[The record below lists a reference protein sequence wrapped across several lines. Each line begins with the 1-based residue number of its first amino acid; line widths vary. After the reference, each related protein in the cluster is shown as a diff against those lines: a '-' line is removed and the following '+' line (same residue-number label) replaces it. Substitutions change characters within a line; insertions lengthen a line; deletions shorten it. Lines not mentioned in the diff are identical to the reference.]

1 MRRLI
6 IISCVLL
13 CPVVKIFSQETY
25 TKLSENPSEAIKG
38 HIGIEL
44 YGVDVGFKNISG
56 AMLFAV
62 GATSRYTVS
71 DKIVAE
77 GLFRFPLLRLEKQ
90 GGAFMFDAGVAYKLK
105 SNDGPENVKVI
116 LGYKEEDNINSNTR
130 TATTK
135 FVDIN
140 GTVRRS
146 VYARGG
152 VYLRNSSFDKKSDG
166 DGTVDYKV
174 TNIFHKGIYLGIG
187 REKQYYF
194 QMQRNRSN
202 NPARFGAGS
211 ITMWY
216 ADVLILPVSVD
227 VEQDTFG
234 MGAGA
239 REELTG
245 LIGGR
250 IGFKWYRNP
259 FTRAQNDNR
268 RIPFFGNSFFTMEAG
283 LRPLEGIYV
292 TGGFTYILHKFK

>member
-1 MRRLI
+1 MRRLFI
-6 IISCVLL
+6 LL
-13 CPVVKIFSQETY
+13 GIFTYAAVQVHAQETY
-25 TKLSENPSEAIKG
+25 TKLSEDPSEAIKG
-38 HIGIEL
+38 HVGIEL

-71 DKIVAE
+71 DKIIAE

-90 GGAFMFDAGVAYKLK
+90 GGAFMFDAGVFYKFK

-135 FVDIN
+135 FVNIN
-140 GTVRRS
+140 GTVRRN

-152 VYLRNSSFDKKSDG
+152 VYLRNSSFDKESE
-166 DGTVDYKV
+166 GTVDYKI
-174 TNIFHKGIYLGIG
+174 TNIFHKGVYLGIA

-194 QMQRNRSN
+194 QMQRNSDN
-202 NPARFGAGS
+202 AKFGAGS
-211 ITMWY
+211 ILMWY
-216 ADVLILPVSVD
+216 ADVLLLPVSVD

-239 REELTG
+239 QEELTG

-283 LRPLEGIYV
+283 LRPLEGVYV